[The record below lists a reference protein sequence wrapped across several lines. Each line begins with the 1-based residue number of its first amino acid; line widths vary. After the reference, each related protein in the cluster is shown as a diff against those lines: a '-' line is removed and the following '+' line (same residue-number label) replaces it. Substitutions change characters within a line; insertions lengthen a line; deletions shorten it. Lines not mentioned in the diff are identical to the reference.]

1 MRKATMVILLVLLS
15 MLLVL
20 SSGCE
25 FIKPLLRQFLS
36 QPTTDQT
43 TEPPTTTPTSSAPFT
58 VPTTTAAPTPAEE
71 TTAAPTTVEETTA
84 VPTTAKETAP
94 SVNVLKGKFQGLEWG
109 DYLHLSV
116 RGNDSKEYSFF
127 VLTDPGLDPESLEV
141 GQKIKVTWQNV
152 NEYLDPPGE
161 KVNID
166 KVIKLELLPNFAY
179 ITGWSETMDPYGKDF
194 AFDFVDWLSGKEA
207 LEKYMIDTG
216 CSQEEAEE
224 ETGEMGYIRNTD
236 TRKHWYRTNKKT
248 KFYLPDEK
256 MSVEPIEVDY
266 HTFLN
271 TMIPAIEDGDSS
283 LTFVEVTVS
292 GDYITEI
299 RWTFHP

>member
-1 MRKATMVILLVLLS
+1 MRKVTVVILLILLS
-15 MLLVL
+15 MLLVF

-71 TTAAPTTVEETTA
+71 TTAAPTT
-84 VPTTAKETAP
+84 AKEPTVPPAK
-94 SVNVLKGKFQGLEWG
+94 VLKGKFQGVEWG
-109 DYLHLSV
+109 DYLHLNV
-116 RGNDSKEYSFF
+116 RGNDGKEHSFF
-127 VLTDPGLDPESLEV
+127 VLTNPGLDPESLEV